1 MFWSLEMTSPSGDRR
16 RFLLGCEDDGAV
28 GLGFGNEGRDFRT
41 YVFELNLLPA
51 EVLFEDRED
60 SAFVAGIDEKPG
72 AERELEDDLGA
83 IVLAVTMG
91 KYDLTPLTPLSNMHS
106 TLSQFT

>member
-16 RFLLGCEDDGAV
+16 RFLLGWEDDGAV
-28 GLGFGNEGRDFRT
+28 GLGFDNEGRDFRT

-60 SAFVAGIDEKPG
+60 PAFVAGIDEKTD
-72 AERELEDDLGA
+72 AECELEDDLCA
-83 IVLAVTMG
+83 IVLVAA
-91 KYDLTPLTPLSNMHS
+91 KYDLTPRTPLSNIHS
-106 TLSQFT
+106 TLSQST